1 MRISDWSSDVCS
13 SDLLLT
19 PRVELADELAE
30 HPLHFAV
37 CGNDDRVGAF
47 VARDDGG
54 IAGRDAAAAP
64 GAGRGRGGRGGSGRR
79 RAAAIRGW
87 GRGRRRRQAGLLRRF
102 ATAPHKLL
110 TRRTRRFGT
119 ALFEP

>member
-1 MRISDWSSDVCS
+1 MLAAEQELDARLLGRVVADRD
-13 SDLLLT
+13 DDRLDQHLLT

-54 IAGRDAAAAP
+54 TAGRDAAAAQP
-64 GAGRGRGGRGGSGRR
+64 RSISSR
-79 RAAAIRGW
+79 
-87 GRGRRRRQAGLLRRF
+87 LTF
-102 ATAPHKLL
+102 TTTAPRIPSPFDTCEAK
-110 TRRTRRFGT
+110 
-119 ALFEP
+119 